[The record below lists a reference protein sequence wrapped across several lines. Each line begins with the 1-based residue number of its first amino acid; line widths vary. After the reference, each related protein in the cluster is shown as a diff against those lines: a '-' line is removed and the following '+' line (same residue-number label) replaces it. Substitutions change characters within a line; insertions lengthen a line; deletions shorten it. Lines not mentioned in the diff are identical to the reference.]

1 MFIVEPP
8 PPPPPVVAKKHHSD
22 DDDVSRAAGAG
33 CRVLKEGE
41 GDGREDAYHAAS
53 VWGRG
58 PDTETG
64 AHKRLLAAYD
74 SEPDLVLSWQQRS
87 YGCIL
92 FVRGGLGVVTTGR
105 CAAPGPPRIAARRG
119 YVARVFSMYWLPLL
133 ALRGVA

>member
-1 MFIVEPP
+1 MKSGDGRENRFSSKYSIGRVARFASCSVSSC
-8 PPPPPVVAKKHHSD
+8 PPPVVAKKHHSD

-64 AHKRLLAAYD
+64 AH
-74 SEPDLVLSWQQRS
+74 
-87 YGCIL
+87 
-92 FVRGGLGVVTTGR
+92 
-105 CAAPGPPRIAARRG
+105 
-119 YVARVFSMYWLPLL
+119 
-133 ALRGVA
+133 